1 MDKINVE
8 YVSLDS
14 LKEYK
19 MNCKLHPQEQ
29 IEQIKK
35 SIQEFGFNDPIAVWH
50 DNEIIEGHGRLLAAQ
65 ELGIDTVPIIRLDH
79 LTDDERRAYM
89 LEE

>member
-8 YVSLDS
+8 YVSVDS

-35 SIQEFGFNDPIAVWH
+35 SIQEFSFNDPIAVWH
-50 DNEIIEGHGRLLAAQ
+50 DNEIIEGQ
-65 ELGIDTVPIIRLDH
+65 IFK
-79 LTDDERRAYM
+79 
-89 LEE
+89 